1 MSTVDPRSELEST
14 GGRNTGSSAMTH
26 REVLE
31 AMSGLLL
38 GMFVAILSSTV
49 VSAALPRIISDL
61 GGGQSS
67 FTWVVTA
74 TLLALTVSTPVW
86 GKLADLVD
94 RKLLVQIALVV
105 YTVGSIFA
113 GLSQSTGWLIA
124 CRVLQ
129 GLGAGG
135 MTALVQVVLSDLVS
149 PRERGRY
156 MGLLGAVM
164 AVGTVAG
171 PLLGG
176 VITDGIGWRWC
187 FYVGVPIA
195 IAAIVVLQRTLHLP
209 ARERRDVNID
219 LPGMFLISAGVSLV
233 LIWVSF
239 AGNQFDWLAW
249 ETPVMVLTAVALLV
263 AAVVVERRSR
273 EPLVPLDLF
282 ARRTV
287 VLAVVASAAV
297 GVAMFGTSV
306 FLSQYM
312 QLARGKSPTE
322 SGLLTIPMVLGVMVS
337 STLFGQIV
345 SRTGRYK
352 RFMMAGTA
360 LFTVGLALM
369 GTLDETTSLVELGVF
384 MAIVGF
390 GIGMVM
396 QNLVLV
402 VQNSVAFSEM
412 GAGSALVAFFRSLG
426 GAAGVSA
433 LGAVLSSKVTSSI
446 TEGLARLGVS
456 GRQMGSGTGQLPDVH
471 TLPGPIRAVVEHGYG
486 TGVGEIFLVAA
497 PLGLIALLAIAFIK
511 EVPLGTTSGVEAA
524 LAENAAAEAGT
535 RSPEPVAS

>member
-1 MSTVDPRSELEST
+1 MTAEPSPMS
-14 GGRNTGSSAMTH
+14 H
-26 REVLE
+26 RDVLE

-94 RKLLVQIALVV
+94 RKLLVQLALVI

-149 PRERGRY
+149 PRDRGRY

-195 IAAIVVLQRTLHLP
+195 MAAIVVLQRTLHLP
-209 ARERRDVNID
+209 ARPRRDVSID
-219 LPGMFLISAGVSLV
+219 VPGILLISAGVSL
-233 LIWVSF
+233 
-239 AGNQFDWLAW
+239 
-249 ETPVMVLTAVALLV
+249 LLV
-263 AAVVVERRSR
+263 
-273 EPLVPLDLF
+273 
-282 ARRTV
+282 
-287 VLAVVASAAV
+287 
-297 GVAMFGTSV
+297 
-306 FLSQYM
+306 
-312 QLARGKSPTE
+312 
-322 SGLLTIPMVLGVMVS
+322 
-337 STLFGQIV
+337 
-345 SRTGRYK
+345 
-352 RFMMAGTA
+352 
-360 LFTVGLALM
+360 
-369 GTLDETTSLVELGVF
+369 
-384 MAIVGF
+384 
-390 GIGMVM
+390 
-396 QNLVLV
+396 
-402 VQNSVAFSEM
+402 
-412 GAGSALVAFFRSLG
+412 
-426 GAAGVSA
+426 
-433 LGAVLSSKVTSSI
+433 
-446 TEGLARLGVS
+446 
-456 GRQMGSGTGQLPDVH
+456 
-471 TLPGPIRAVVEHGYG
+471 
-486 TGVGEIFLVAA
+486 
-497 PLGLIALLAIAFIK
+497 
-511 EVPLGTTSGVEAA
+511 
-524 LAENAAAEAGT
+524 
-535 RSPEPVAS
+535 